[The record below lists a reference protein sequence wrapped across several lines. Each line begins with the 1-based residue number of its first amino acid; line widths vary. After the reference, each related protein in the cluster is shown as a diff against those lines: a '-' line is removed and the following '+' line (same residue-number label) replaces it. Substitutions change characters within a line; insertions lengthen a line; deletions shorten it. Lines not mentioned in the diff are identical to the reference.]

1 MILEQDEGYAEL
13 HAHSNFSFLD
23 GVSDPSCLI
32 EEGERLGISA
42 IALTDHNG
50 LYGVVKFS
58 KAAKTSSVTPLY
70 GAEVTVQTSKPRS
83 FGNDPEGDHL
93 VVLAKSPKGYADLST
108 LLTYGHMR
116 SREKG
121 VFELTFDDLGDSFSK
136 EWVILTGCRK
146 GPLSK
151 ALMDAG
157 PSAVGKELSKLVAI
171 FGRDNLVVECW
182 DHGDPIDFPRNQ
194 VFVDQ
199 AVRLGVRATVTGNVH
214 YATPQQGRAAQV
226 AAAIRANKTLSELDG
241 WLPAAH
247 MAYLRSPREQKRRFK
262 QFPTLVETTL
272 EIARECMFD
281 LHLVSPALP
290 KFSNVKEMSEDDY
303 LFELVERLA
312 PSRYGSRSDERV
324 KGAYKQIDYE
334 LQIIRELGFAGYFLV
349 VWDVVEYCRSVDI
362 LCQGR
367 GSAANSAVCYAL
379 GITNVDPVSLR
390 LLFERFLSSERDGPP
405 DIDVDIESDRREE
418 VIQYVYSKYSRD
430 MAVQVANV
438 ITYRSRSAIRDVG
451 RAFGYEEATI
461 DAWSKSLDHRGSLR
475 RQLGET
481 DASNNPLASV
491 PEGVSDIALK
501 LENNPRHLGVH
512 PGGMVICDR
521 PIRYVCPVEWARK
534 QNRSVLQWD
543 KEDCAEIGLVKF
555 DLLGLG
561 MLSALH
567 ESMNLIKRFYGVAID
582 LALLPQEARVYEMLS
597 KGDTVGVFQ
606 VESRAQMATLPR
618 LKPREFYDLVV
629 EVALIRPGPIQ
640 GGSVHPYIRR
650 RNGQEAVTYL
660 HPLLENSLSKTLGIP
675 LFQEQ
680 LMQMAID
687 VANFSPQEADLL
699 RQAMGSKRS
708 SEKMERLRKRFY
720 EGMRSNNIVG
730 EVADQIFSKMS
741 AFANFGFP
749 ESHSASFAYLVYAS
763 AWMKLHYPAA
773 FCAGLLRSQP
783 MGFWSPN
790 TLVADARRHGVHTLA
805 PMVGLSEDRC
815 SLEPLSGS
823 SEFALRLGLD
833 QIRGIGGDVAKRIFD
848 HGPYGSISDLASKCS
863 MSESQLASLAKA
875 GALEF
880 IDAGHSRRQSLW
892 MTREAAIESSDN
904 RLPSVTDGPPVLPE
918 VTRYDRFNLD
928 IFHVG
933 VVADGHPMELV
944 REELKGGVITSRDLV
959 EMENGAK
966 ITVAGVVTHR
976 QRPETAKGVTFIS
989 LEDEFGLMNVV
1000 CSVGVWKKYRG
1011 VVRFKNELIVKGKLE
1026 RQEGVINIVAWRLEP
1041 LNLNSYI
1048 KSRNFH

>member
-1 MILEQDEGYAEL
+1 MSIEREDGYAEL

-23 GVSDPSCLI
+23 GVSDPSDLV

-50 LYGVVKFS
+50 FYGIVKFS
-58 KAAKTSSVTPLY
+58 KAARDSSVTPLY
-70 GAEVTVQTSKPRS
+70 GAEISVGTSKSRS

-93 VVLAKSPKGYADLST
+93 VILAKSPRGYADLSS
-108 LLTYGHMR
+108 LLTHGHMR
-116 SREKG
+116 SYQKG
-121 VFELTFDDLGDSFSK
+121 VFELTFDDLGNFFSK
-136 EWVILTGCRK
+136 EWIVLTGCRK

-151 ALMDAG
+151 ALISTG
-157 PSAVGKELSKLVAI
+157 PSAVGRELSRLIEV
-171 FGRDNLVVECW
+171 FGRDSVVVECW

-199 AVRLGVRATVTGNVH
+199 AVRFGVRVVATGNVH
-214 YATPQQGRAAQV
+214 YATLQQGRAAQV

-241 WLPAAH
+241 WLPSAH
-247 MAYLRSPREQKRRFK
+247 MAYLRSPSEQKKRFK
-262 QFPTLVETTL
+262 RFPTLVETSL
-272 EIARECMFD
+272 EIAKECAFD
-281 LHLVSPALP
+281 LRLVSPNLP
-290 KFSNVKEMSEDDY
+290 RFSKIKEVSEDDY
-303 LFELVERLA
+303 LTELVERLA
-312 PSRYGSRSDERV
+312 PSRYGTRSNERV
-324 KGAYKQIDYE
+324 KGAYKQMDYE
-334 LQIIRELGFAGYFLV
+334 LQVIKNLGFAGYFLV
-349 VWDVVEYCRSVDI
+349 VWDVVEYCRSVNI

-405 DIDVDIESDRREE
+405 DIDVDIESNRREE

-438 ITYRSRSAIRDVG
+438 ITYRSRSVVRDVG
-451 RAFGYEEATI
+451 RAFGYEETVV
-461 DAWSKSLDHRGSLR
+461 DAWSKSLDRGGSLH
-475 RQLGET
+475 RQLEEVRERG
-481 DASNNPLASV
+481 DLLVSV
-491 PEGVSDIALK
+491 PEVVSDIALE

-512 PGGMVICDR
+512 SGGMVICDR
-521 PIRYVCPVEWARK
+521 PIRYVCPMEWARK

-567 ESMNLIKRFYGVAID
+567 ESMDLIERFYGVAVD
-582 LALLPQEARVYEMLS
+582 LALLPQEDEVYEMLS
-597 KGDTVGVFQ
+597 KADTVGVFQ

-650 RNGQEAVTYL
+650 RNGQEEITYL
-660 HPLLENSLSKTLGIP
+660 HPLLENSLAKTLGVP

-699 RQAMGSKRS
+699 RQAMGAKRS
-708 SEKMERLRKRFY
+708 GEKMERLRKRFY
-720 EGMRSNNIVG
+720 DGMRNNAIVG
-730 EVADQIFSKMS
+730 DVADQIFSKMS

-763 AWMKLHYPAA
+763 TWMKLHYPAA

-790 TLVADARRHGVHTLA
+790 TLVADARRHGVRTLP

-815 SLEPLSGS
+815 SLEPLPNSY
-823 SEFALRLGLD
+823 EFAIRLGID
-833 QIRGIGGDVAKRIFD
+833 QIHGIGSDVATRISQ
-848 HGPYGSISDLASKCS
+848 HGPYESIFDLARKCS
-863 MSESQLASLAKA
+863 LNENQLASLAKA

-880 IDAGHSRRQSLW
+880 VDSGRSRRQSLW
-892 MTREAAIESSDN
+892 MTREAAIESREN
-904 RLPSVTDGPPVLPE
+904 RLPGMSDDVPILPE
-918 VTRYDRFNLD
+918 IKRNDRFNLD
-928 IFHVG
+928 ISYVG
-933 VVADGHPMELV
+933 IVTDGHPMELV
-944 REELKGGVITSRDLV
+944 RERLEREVVTSRDLLDIKDGV
-959 EMENGAK
+959 K
-966 ITVAGVVTHR
+966 VVVAGVVTHR

-989 LEDEFGLMNVV
+989 LEDEFGLINVV
-1000 CSVGVWKKYRG
+1000 CSVGVWKRYRG
-1011 VVRFKNELIVKGKLE
+1011 LARFKNELIVSGKLE
-1026 RQEGVINIVAWRLEP
+1026 RQENVINIVAWRLEP
-1041 LNLNSYI
+1041 LNFNSYVRP
-1048 KSRNFH
+1048 RNFH